1 MSDSSTK
8 AINFNGPV
16 ENVNPNATT
25 VTTNNNIFLPG
36 NSTSATTTPL
46 PQSKEYYH
54 LFVMGIEQFPKVG
67 YYHFNAQSKDALTIY
82 ISDDTK
88 EKYQHLTPDVIP
100 VLKSFPALFM
110 QENHG
115 PDYGQAAPEQYVSK
129 GVVTS
134 IAVTDNG
141 IRIDCALTGCFPQQ
155 LINQYSDEFAVF
167 TRGATK
173 RFSEINTT
181 HWTIKRMNLELILQE
196 CGIVLS
202 V

>member
-1 MSDSSTK
+1 MSDLSAK
-8 AINFNGPV
+8 EINFNAPV

-25 VTTNNNIFLPG
+25 VTTNNIFLSET
-36 NSTSATTTPL
+36 NSSGTDTPL

-67 YYHFNAQSKDALTIY
+67 YYHFNVQPKDALTIY
-82 ISDDTK
+82 ISEETK

-100 VLKSFPALFM
+100 ELKSFPALFM

-129 GVVTS
+129 GVVTNIS
-134 IAVTDNG
+134 VTDNG

-155 LINQYSDEFAVF
+155 LINQYSDEFAVV

-173 RFSEINTT
+173 RFSEINST

-196 CGIVLS
+196 CGISLCV
-202 V
+202 